1 MIVYLLNML
10 DRERP
15 AISMDQLAQVLNMLL
30 KIVGEE
36 LAVNERE
43 ALLVI
48 GELLDVVSVFC

>member
-15 AISMDQLAQVLNMLL
+15 AISIDQLAQVLNMLL